1 VSGKK
6 VKVVRTVAELRATVR
21 AWRQTGETVALIP
34 TMGALHDGHLALV
47 RLGLERCDRAVTSIF
62 VNPTQFAPHEDF
74 SRYPRD
80 EKGDLAKLAGL
91 GCDLVWSPQAGEMYR
106 AGFATR
112 IEPKGAA
119 EGLEGEFRP
128 HFFGGVATVCCKL
141 FAQVMADIA
150 VFGEKD
156 YQQLCVIKQMVRD
169 LDLPLEI
176 VAAPTV
182 REHDG
187 LAMSS
192 RNKYLSAEERA
203 TAPAI
208 YRVICAV
215 ASNVA
220 AGQAVPDACAA
231 AKTELRRAG
240 FKVDY
245 VEVRDAATLRP
256 VEGGGREPVRVL
268 AAAWL
273 GSTRLIDNVP
283 G

>member
-1 VSGKK
+1 VAGKK
-6 VKVVRTVAELRATVR
+6 VKIVRTVAELRATVR
-21 AWRQTGETVALIP
+21 GWRELRETVALIP

-74 SRYPRD
+74 ARYPRD
-80 EKGDLAKLAGL
+80 EEGDLAKLAAV
-91 GCDLVWSPQAGEMYR
+91 GCDLVWAPEAGEMYPH
-106 AGFATR
+106 GFATR

-119 EGLEGEFRP
+119 QGLEGEFRP

-141 FAQVMADIA
+141 FAQVMPDIA

-156 YQQLCVIKQMVRD
+156 YQQLCVVKQMARD

-182 REHDG
+182 RAPDG

-192 RNKYLSAEERA
+192 RNQYLTAGERRV
-203 TAPAI
+203 APRL
-208 YRVICAV
+208 YRVLCAV
-215 ASNVA
+215 AANVA
-220 AGQAVPDACAA
+220 AGQAVPEACAA
-231 AKTELRRAG
+231 ATTELTRAG

-245 VEVRDAATLRP
+245 VEVRDALTLRP
-256 VEGGGREPVRVL
+256 VEDRVRGPVRVL

-273 GSTRLIDNVP
+273 GATRLIDNVP

>member
-1 VSGKK
+1 MTGQKI
-6 VKVVRTVAELRATVR
+6 KVVRTVAELRATVLG
-21 AWRQTGETVALIP
+21 WREARETVALIP
-34 TMGALHDGHLALV
+34 TMGTLHDGHLALV
-47 RLGLERCDRAVTSIF
+47 RLGLERCDRAATSIF

-74 SRYPRD
+74 ARYPRD
-80 EKGDLAKLAGL
+80 EEGDLAKLGTL
-91 GCDLVWSPQAGEMYR
+91 GCDLVWAPGAREMYPD
-106 AGFATR
+106 GFATR

-141 FAQVMADIA
+141 FAQVMPDIA

-182 REHDG
+182 REPDG

-192 RNKYLSAEERA
+192 RNQYLAAEERA
-203 TAPAI
+203 VAPKL
-208 YRVICAV
+208 YRVLCTV
-215 ASNVA
+215 AANVA
-220 AGQAVPDACAA
+220 AGQAVPDACAGGMA
-231 AKTELRRAG
+231 ELTRGG
-240 FKVDY
+240 FKVEY
-245 VEVRDAATLRP
+245 IEVRDAETLRP
-256 VEGGGREPVRVL
+256 VEGRRRGPVRVL

-273 GSTRLIDNVP
+273 GNTRLIDNVP